1 MPLILKRRK
10 NMKTRKLLALVLAIA
25 MIATI
30 FVVPSAAVA
39 PGAACE
45 ILGLLQGEGEG
56 VTAEYLAKGTTR
68 AQGLLITLRA
78 RGLEDEAL
86 AFTGT
91 DTFTDAG
98 DVPEFWAP
106 ILAYA
111 YANPALGWVGDGDG
125 TFRPADIMTG
135 AELAK
140 VMLAL
145 LGYEQGEDFEWDDI
159 ATFAESKGV
168 TVPEGEATNDD
179 LAASLVEALATETK
193 EGGTLV
199 DALIET
205 GVVTEEAAL
214 EAEVKE
220 TEPEVTAAFAVEVAG
235 AKKIKAVFAE
245 AQDKDTAVISLKK
258 GAVGQAITPNWDD
271 AKKVVTLTKA
281 TALTKGDYTLTINGE
296 AVDFTVEA
304 DETATELVV
313 GASTVYLKTG
323 PQDIKLHLLNQYGEQ
338 MQWTAGQ
345 VVFGASLGELVEK
358 DSKTATLKLPDDG
371 KDPATVTVKAGA
383 TSTIFAY
390 YSPKNFTVNA
400 TITVVENQK
409 LSSIVFTGPI
419 ALGDDSK
426 KLTRLT
432 EKTEG
437 NTLACKALDQYGNKL
452 KLDAYE
458 KGVDYQLV
466 VSGGTVVVGADKL
479 TLNGADLKAGT
490 FTIRA
495 IVMASGSV
503 SEMYTETVYA
513 APKVASFDVVIPEN
527 IYANEEAAFAIE
539 AIDQYGKAIDVP
551 KDDVKDWTVTPLSPA
566 GIGYGGR
573 VNEKNKIKVVFN
585 KKGSAD
591 LYFQTD
597 ALTVIKPISVQAA
610 KTVASIFSIPVATQ
624 ALLKEKVLKVV
635 TGEVVLHDQ
644 YGNKIAHPAGEWK
657 WELRRLADTDPYG
670 LATGTDLKV
679 VKITDMEILAQKAGT
694 EYLRFALHNG
704 ATYGAGG
711 DGYKEF
717 VYDFA
722 LSVVETSAVVAFDFD
737 VADQMYCGNENRLAD
752 HDIAI
757 KIIGKTAN
765 GTTVTLQSHDE
776 VGMPDMLGQYTV
788 TGDEAKVSADETEL
802 TQAKKSDKDSS
813 TIIKAWSKTGLVV
826 AEKTVVLKAGKPT
839 VATLTMKYHKLVPA
853 KVELIA
859 KDQYGVAIG
868 APAGTFYSSDEKILT
883 VNAAGVITP
892 VKTGTAIVRFV
903 SDDGVWNVEV
913 EAAVVKAD

>member
-1 MPLILKRRK
+1 
-10 NMKTRKLLALVLAIA
+10 MKTRKLLALVLAIA

-45 ILGLLQGEGEG
+45 ILGLLKGDGEG

-91 DTFTDAG
+91 ETFTDAG
-98 DVPEFWAP
+98 DVPAFWAP

-168 TVPEGEATNDD
+168 TVAEGEATNDD

-220 TEPEVTAAFAVEVAG
+220 TEPVVTTAFAVEVTG
-235 AKKIKAVFAE
+235 AKKVKAVFAE
-245 AQDKDTAVISLKK
+245 AQDKDTAIISLKK
-258 GAVGQAITPNWDD
+258 GAVGQAVIVDWDKD
-271 AKKVVTLTKA
+271 KKVATLTKS
-281 TALTKGDYTLTINGE
+281 TAFTKGDYTLTINGE

-313 GASTVYLKTG
+313 GATSVYKKAN

-338 MQWTAGQ
+338 MTFTGAQMVG
-345 VVFGASLGELVEK
+345 GASKGTFALTG
-358 DSKTATLKLPDDG
+358 DSATLDVGLDDG
-371 KDPATVTVKAGA
+371 IKAGMSI
-383 TSTIFAY
+383 TLFAY
-390 YSPKNFTVNA
+390 YSPKNFSVNA
-400 TITVVENQK
+400 TITVLEDQK
-409 LSSIVFTGPI
+409 LASIVFNGPI
-419 ALGDDSK
+419 EMGDDSK

-432 EKTEG
+432 AGTAG
-437 NTLACKALDQYGNKL
+437 NKLPFKALDQYGNTINLVGKDPATYSLVLSSADNPVVGDIENGKL
-452 KLDAYE
+452 KL
-458 KGVDYQLV
+458 
-466 VSGGTVVVGADKL
+466 
-479 TLNGADLKAGT
+479 NNLKAGT
-490 FTIRA
+490 FTARA

-503 SEMYTETVYA
+503 SEMYSETVYA
-513 APKVASFDVVIPEN
+513 APKLASFDVTVPEELYEN
-527 IYANEEAAFAIE
+527 EAADFAV
-539 AIDQYGKAIDVP
+539 AGVDQYGVP
-551 KDDVKDWTVTPLSPA
+551 KDVDAA
-566 GIGYGGR
+566 GWNIFAMAAVGVIDNPG
-573 VNEKNKIKVVFN
+573 KNKVNLEFDKKGTFDVVFT
-585 KKGSAD
+585 KDG
-591 LYFQTD
+591 
-597 ALTVIKPISVQAA
+597 ISVTKPVTVQAE
-610 KTVASIFSIPVATQ
+610 KKVASIFSIPVSTQ
-624 ALLKEKVLKVV
+624 ALLDGKIINLNTANVK
-635 TGEVVLHDQ
+635 LHDQ
-644 YGNKIAHPAGEWK
+644 YGKEKAAYGAAAGWK
-657 WELRRLADTDPYG
+657 WDLRRNVADGDPYG
-670 LATGTDLKV
+670 LATGTDEKV
-679 VKITDMEILAQKAGT
+679 FKIVGMDIEAQKPGV
-694 EYLRFALHNG
+694 EQLRLTYYHG
-704 ATYGAGG
+704 ANY
-711 DGYKEF
+711 DGRDQEII
-717 VYDFA
+717 YDFP
-722 LSVVETSAVVAFDFD
+722 LSVVAASAVVSFEFDMAD
-737 VADQMYCGNENRLAD
+737 EMCNCAVGDGRVAA

-757 KIIGKTAN
+757 KVIGKTAN
-765 GTTVTLQSHDE
+765 GTTVTLQG
-776 VGMPDMLGQYTV
+776 VGDVGRPDILGQYTV

-826 AEKTVVLKAGKPT
+826 AEKTVVLKAGKPA

-853 KVELIA
+853 NPPNPEVPAHVELIA

-883 VNAAGVITP
+883 VDAAGVITP

>member
-1 MPLILKRRK
+1 
-10 NMKTRKLLALVLAIA
+10 MKTRKLLALVLAIA
-25 MIATI
+25 MIATV

-45 ILGLLQGEGEG
+45 ILGLLEGDGEG
-56 VTAEYLAKGTTR
+56 VTAEYLAKGTMR
-68 AQGLLITLRA
+68 VQGLLITLRA

-91 DTFTDAG
+91 DTFSDAG
-98 DVPEFWAP
+98 DVAEFWAP

-111 YANPALGWVGDGDG
+111 YANPDLGWIGDGDG

-145 LGYEQGEDFEWDDI
+145 LGYVQGEDFEWDDI

-179 LAASLVEALATETK
+179 LAGSLVEALALETK

-199 DALIET
+199 DAMIAD

-220 TEPEVTAAFAVEVAG
+220 TEPAVTTAFAVEVAG
-235 AKKIKAVFAE
+235 AKKVKAIFAE
-245 AQDKDTAVISLKK
+245 AQDIDTAVITLKK
-258 GAVGQAITPNWDD
+258 GAVGQAITPKWND
-271 AKKVVTLTKA
+271 AKKEVTLTKA
-281 TALTKGDYTLTINGE
+281 IAFTKGDYTLTINGE
-296 AVDFTVEA
+296 AVDFTIEA

-313 GASTVYLKTG
+313 GASTVYQKMG
-323 PQDIKLHLLNQYGEQ
+323 AQDIKLHLLNQYGEQ

-345 VVFGASLGELVEK
+345 VVFGASLGEMAEK

-371 KDPATVTVKAGA
+371 AKVTVKAGA

-400 TITVVENQK
+400 TITVVEDQK

-419 ALGDDSK
+419 ALGDASK

-432 EKTEG
+432 EKTDG

-452 KLDAYE
+452 KLDAYVQ
-458 KGVDYQLV
+458 GTDYQLV
-466 VSGGTVVVGADKL
+466 VAGGTVVVGADKL
-479 TLNGADLKAGT
+479 TLNGTDLAAGT

-513 APKVASFDVVIPEN
+513 KPKVASFDIAVPET
-527 IYANEEAAFAIE
+527 IYADEKAAFTIE
-539 AIDQYGKAIDVP
+539 ATDQYGKAIKVADP
-551 KDDVKDWTVTPLSPA
+551 SGWAITPLSTTVKVIDGSREDA
-566 GIGYGGR
+566 
-573 VNEKNKIKVVFN
+573 ENKITVKFN
-585 KKGSAD
+585 TKGTAD
-591 LYFQTD
+591 LYFQTG
-597 ALTVIKPISVQAA
+597 ALTVVKPISVQA
-610 KTVASIFSIPVATQ
+610 KKVVSSIASIPLSTE
-624 ALLKEKVLKVV
+624 ALLLTKTIAINKDKVIVN
-635 TGEVVLHDQ
+635 DQ
-644 YGNKIAHPAGEWK
+644 YGNKLTDGKKLTDAGWK
-657 WELRRLADTDPYG
+657 WELRRLADTLPYG
-670 LATGTDLKV
+670 LATDTDKATIFVIDNPNLK
-679 VKITDMEILAQKAGT
+679 IAAQKAGT
-694 EYLRFALHNG
+694 EQLRL
-704 ATYGAGG
+704 TLYTGG
-711 DGYKEF
+711 DYGQTELDTYKEY
-717 VYDFA
+717 VYDFN
-722 LSVVETSAVVAFDFD
+722 LSAVAASAVVAFDFD
-737 VADQMYCGNENRLAD
+737 VADQMYCGEENRLAD

-765 GTTVTLQSHDE
+765 GTTVTLTDTPAL
-776 VGMPDMLGQYTV
+776 PDIVGQYTV
-788 TGDEAKVSADETEL
+788 TGTVVQILAATSKLSTL
-802 TQAKKSDKDSS
+802 NPIDKDSS
-813 TIIKAWSKTGLVV
+813 AVLKAWDKKGVVV
-826 AEKTVVLKAGKPT
+826 AEKTIILSAAKIT
-839 VATLTMKYHKLVPA
+839 RTTLEMKYDKDTKTVGL
-853 KVELIA
+853 KA
-859 KDQYGVAIG
+859 KDQYGVAMA

-883 VNAAGVITP
+883 VDEAGVITP

-903 SDDGVWNVEV
+903 SDDGVWSREVEV
-913 EAAVVKAD
+913 SVVKAD